1 MSRTYKKYTGGCFRN
16 PRGHKQAMIAGVP
29 KRAVPPSSYDD
40 ISYDKQC
47 WLPYKVADGLAAQA
61 VSYWEVVR
69 HIKLKF
75 GLRQGDAEWIA
86 EMGWWTVQYERRNI
100 PEGLLII
107 AKEKELK

>member
-1 MSRTYKKYTGGCFRN
+1 
-16 PRGHKQAMIAGVP
+16 MIAGVP

-86 EMGWWTVQYERRNI
+86 ETAVIKEWRSR
-100 PEGLLII
+100 PEGLL
-107 AKEKELK
+107 KVYEEVELN